1 MMWLR
6 IVESFALCPK
16 PHQMQGP
23 LHRTETSQMHQP
35 AMKQERQMPGRLHRH
50 RRWHRHRRQR
60 WHRRR
65 SRRCCRSP
73 AAGLPAPAPVPP
85 SAKVAAA
92 AASPAVQPAAGC
104 TRRASYRTQAL
115 DHPIRKSG
123 GQRGGLY
130 GTEGG
135 ACALA
140 DSIPLEPKSSKSAG
154 RVHGGLRTPST
165 ALRHAAASEA
175 FERERPSAQHDL
187 RKVQRPDRRGIPS
200 R

>member
-1 MMWLR
+1 VLSTMWLR

-35 AMKQERQMPGRLHRH
+35 AMKQARQMPGRLHRH
-50 RRWHRHRRQR
+50 RRWQRHRRQR

-65 SRRCCRSP
+65 SRRCCRLP

-85 SAKVAAA
+85 SVPKVAAA

-104 TRRASYRTQAL
+104 TRRASYRTQTRRL
-115 DHPIRKSG
+115 QIRKSDG
-123 GQRGGLY
+123 KRGGLY

-140 DSIPLEPKSSKSAG
+140 DSIPLEPKSSKKRRQSA
-154 RVHGGLRTPST
+154 RR
-165 ALRHAAASEA
+165 AAHSQHRSETCSSIGSFGA
-175 FERERPSAQHDL
+175 
-187 RKVQRPDRRGIPS
+187 
-200 R
+200 